1 MKPPRA
7 SSRRFCLTA
16 VLRSPER
23 KQAIFVKL
31 SLTPPSRA
39 GVLPCGSASRPRS
52 RPVKI
57 SCLRV
62 RLEVMLGC
70 MDEAALA
77 IAAGLHFALARP
89 NVAYADLDCHLGL
102 LEDPTSGAVLLR
114 KGTLFTTNKPGLGF
128 EMKI

>member
-1 MKPPRA
+1 MSKKDRTSEASPR
-7 SSRRFCLTA
+7 F
-16 VLRSPER
+16 
-23 KQAIFVKL
+23 
-31 SLTPPSRA
+31 RA
-39 GVLPCGSASRPRS
+39 EVLPCSSASRPRS

-70 MDEAALA
+70 MDEVALA

-89 NVAYADLDCHLGL
+89 NVAYANLDCHLGL

-114 KGTLFTTNKPGLGF
+114 NGTSLPRINPVLGS
-128 EMKI
+128 K

>member
-1 MKPPRA
+1 VKPPRA

-16 VLRSPER
+16 VLRVR
-23 KQAIFVKL
+23 G
-31 SLTPPSRA
+31 A
-39 GVLPCGSASRPRS
+39 GRF
-52 RPVKI
+52 KI

-114 KGTLFTTNKPGLGF
+114 NGTLFTWNKPGLGF
-128 EMKI
+128 DMKI